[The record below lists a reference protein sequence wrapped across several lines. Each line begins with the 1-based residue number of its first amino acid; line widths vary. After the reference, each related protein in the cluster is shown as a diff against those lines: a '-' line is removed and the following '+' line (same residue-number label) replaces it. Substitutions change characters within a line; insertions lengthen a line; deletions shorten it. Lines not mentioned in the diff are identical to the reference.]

1 MNSKKARIVT
11 LVMVV
16 VILAISAAPAL
27 AGFDAGTGVAD
38 FQLDVRFPA
47 GMLQAEGW
55 R

>member
-1 MNSKKARIVT
+1 MNSKIRIVT

-27 AGFDAGTGVAD
+27 AGFDAGTGVGD
-38 FQLDVRFPA
+38 FQLVARYPS
-47 GMLQAEGW
+47 GVLQAEGW